1 MREIVLD
8 NTIISDSTDA
18 FVIAELGNN
27 HQGSVEE
34 CKKLISAAHESGA
47 DAVKLQKRANSELFT
62 KSFFD
67 SPYQNNNSYGE
78 TYGKHREYLELDI
91 DAYKSLQAYAQEL
104 GLSFFVTPFDHS
116 SVDALDELDLPFYK
130 VASGDLTNLPL
141 IQYIA
146 ERRKPIIFSTG
157 GASLHDVERAYDE
170 IKQYGCSAAILQCTA
185 AYPSR
190 SEDLN
195 LQVIKTIR
203 EKYPESVV
211 GYSGHDNG
219 IVMPVVAYVLGARII
234 EKHFTLDRT
243 LKGTDHVFSLTPTG
257 FKNMVRDLHRTKQ
270 AIGDGVKRPLEVEHE
285 PIRKM
290 SKKLVAA
297 RDIQA
302 DQVLTKAD
310 VIAKSPGG
318 GILPSELGQILG
330 KKLTRSLTADDA
342 IEWENLE

>member
-34 CKKLISAAHESGA
+34 CRKLISAAHESGA

-146 ERRKPIIFSTG
+146 ERGKPIIFSTG

-234 EKHFTLDRT
+234 EKHFTISRQCSGPDSTFSIEPQEFTDLVRSAEDAWLSLGSPRLDQSPEAEASSKRFRRSIYFVQDLPAGAT
-243 LKGTDHVFSLTPTG
+243 VGPEDIRRIRPGMGLPPKMFDSLIGRRLKKSVTRGTAT
-257 FKNMVRDLHRTKQ
+257 REDLF
-270 AIGDGVKRPLEVEHE
+270 E
-285 PIRKM
+285 
-290 SKKLVAA
+290 
-297 RDIQA
+297 
-302 DQVLTKAD
+302 
-310 VIAKSPGG
+310 
-318 GILPSELGQILG
+318 
-330 KKLTRSLTADDA
+330 
-342 IEWENLE
+342 